1 MAVDGNVGNAKVY
14 VVTSGKGGVGKT
26 TTTANLGAALAL
38 RGKRT
43 LVIDADI
50 GLRNLDV
57 VLGLENR
64 VVFNLVDVIR
74 GECKPSQ
81 ALVRSKKSANLYLLP
96 ASQSDEK
103 ESVSQ
108 EEFKSVVDSFR
119 KEFDFILIDCP
130 AGIEHGFKSAVNAA
144 DEAILVT
151 TPEIPAIRDV
161 DKVIGLLSSKK
172 LDGKLVINRL
182 DLDMMRRGDMLS
194 IRDIQEIL
202 GIPLLGVVLRDES
215 VIVSANYGEPVIYNP
230 KSKAGESF
238 MKMAARLLG
247 EQVEIEGF
255 DKEPIWSRLVRK
267 IGLGG

>member
-1 MAVDGNVGNAKVY
+1 VENNFGKAKVY

-43 LVIDADI
+43 LVVDADI

-64 VVFNLVDVIR
+64 VVFNIVDVIR

-81 ALVRSKKSANLYLLP
+81 AIVRSKKSANLYLLP

-103 ESVSQ
+103 ESISQ

-130 AGIEHGFKSAVNAA
+130 AGIEHGFRTTVNAA
-144 DEAILVT
+144 DEAVLVT
-151 TPEIPAIRDV
+151 TPEIPSIRDV
-161 DKVIGLLSSKK
+161 DKVIGLLASRK
-172 LDGKLVINRL
+172 LEGKLVINRV
-182 DLDMMRRGDMLS
+182 DLNMIKRGDMLS
-194 IRDIQEIL
+194 IKDIEEIL
-202 GIPLLGVVLRDES
+202 GVPLLGVILKDDA
-215 VIVSANYGEPVIYNP
+215 VIVSANYGEPVVYNP

-238 MKMAARLLG
+238 MKIAGRLLG
-247 EQVEIEGF
+247 EQVEF
-255 DKEPIWSRLVRK
+255 DDFDRAPLWYKLVRK
-267 IGLGG
+267 MGLGG